1 MFGTIE
7 HIARGLVDGDSAA
20 PEARVGA
27 LAGMQRKGVKLVI
40 GHI

>member
-27 LAGMQRKGVKLVI
+27 LAKMKFSSPLVNANL
-40 GHI
+40 